1 LTKYSDLPPI
11 CKGYLLNYHFWRQRY
26 TKRNSWLKS
35 YLFAME
41 ARSNEERFWPSQV
54 KIGYIPTGIYRENQ
68 FQKDELKKFRLMKK
82 NHIRNIAIISH
93 VDHGKTTLLNAM
105 LKQTGVFRVN
115 QAVEDRVMD
124 SLDLEKE
131 RGITIMAKNTA
142 IDYNGVKINIVD
154 TPGHADFGGEV
165 ERSLNMVDGAILLVD
180 ASEGPLPQTRFV
192 LKKALALHLPIILI
206 INKIDR
212 ADARIEEVINDT
224 YDLFIDLGAGEN
236 QIEFPILYTNAKIGV
251 SHKKRGDD
259 STDLRPL
266 LQTIIEYIPAPRGND
281 EDIPQFLVTNLDY
294 DPYVGQIALGRLQ
307 SGKLEMN
314 SNYSLCTKEKIV
326 PGIKFTALYTFYGLT
341 KKAVTSVESGD
352 IIALSGVENVSI
364 GDTISSMT
372 DPRPLPRL
380 QVDEPT
386 VSMMFYVNDSPF
398 AGTEGK
404 YLTSRHLLE
413 RLEKEA
419 LRNVA
424 IKIKKLDRTD
434 AFEVCG
440 RGELQMAVLIETMRR
455 EGYELMVSRPQVITK
470 EQKGKTLEP
479 VERLFLDIP
488 EEFVGKIT
496 EKLSVRKGRMES
508 LVNKGSGRVSMEFL
522 IPSRG
527 LIGFR
532 SQFLTDTKGGGVMN
546 SLLEDYSPW
555 FGPIPQRMT
564 GALVADRSG
573 RVTSY
578 ASFAMEDRGEM
589 IVEIGTEVYAGMI
602 VGERNRSSDL
612 NVNIIKEKK
621 LTNMRAS
628 TSDTTIILRP
638 PRILSLDQAI
648 EFIAEDELV
657 EITPKSVRLRKME
670 LDAARRQQKSRKDD

>member
-1 LTKYSDLPPI
+1 
-11 CKGYLLNYHFWRQRY
+11 
-26 TKRNSWLKS
+26 
-35 YLFAME
+35 
-41 ARSNEERFWPSQV
+41 
-54 KIGYIPTGIYRENQ
+54 
-68 FQKDELKKFRLMKK
+68 MKK
-82 NHIRNIAIISH
+82 DHLRNIAIISH

-142 IDYNGVKINIVD
+142 VDYNGVKINIVD

-192 LKKALALHLPIILI
+192 LKKALALHLPIILV

-224 YDLFIDLGAGEN
+224 YDLFIDLGAEEK
-236 QIEFPILYTNAKIGV
+236 QIDFPILYTNAKIGV
-251 SHKKRGDD
+251 SHKKIGDD
-259 STDLRPL
+259 SADLRPL

-294 DPYVGQIALGRLQ
+294 DPYIGQIAIGRLQ

-314 SNYSLCTKEKIV
+314 SNYSLCTKEKII

-341 KKAVTSVESGD
+341 KKPVDLVESGD

-364 GDTISSMT
+364 GDTISSLAE
-372 DPRPLPRL
+372 PRALPRL

-398 AGTEGK
+398 AGKEGK

-496 EKLSVRKGRMES
+496 EKLSIRKGRMES

-546 SLLEDYSPW
+546 SLLEDYAPW

-612 NVNIIKEKK
+612 NVNITKEKK

-657 EITPKSVRLRKME
+657 EVTPGSVRLRKME
-670 LDAARRQQKSRKDD
+670 LDATRRQQKNRKDN

>member
-1 LTKYSDLPPI
+1 
-11 CKGYLLNYHFWRQRY
+11 
-26 TKRNSWLKS
+26 
-35 YLFAME
+35 
-41 ARSNEERFWPSQV
+41 
-54 KIGYIPTGIYRENQ
+54 
-68 FQKDELKKFRLMKK
+68 MKK
-82 NHIRNIAIISH
+82 DHLRNIAIISH

-142 IDYNGVKINIVD
+142 VDYNGVKINIVD

-192 LKKALALHLPIILI
+192 LKKALALHLPIILV

-212 ADARIEEVINDT
+212 SDARIDEVINDS
-224 YDLFIDLGAGEN
+224 YDLFIDLGAEEK

-251 SHKKRGDD
+251 SHKKIGDD
-259 STDLRPL
+259 SSDLQPL
-266 LQTIIEYIPAPRGND
+266 LQTIIEYIPAPQGND

-294 DPYVGQIALGRLQ
+294 DSYIGQIAIGRLQ

-326 PGIKFTALYTFYGLT
+326 PGIKFTALYTFHGLT
-341 KKAVTSVESGD
+341 KKAATSVESGD

-398 AGTEGK
+398 AGKEGK

-496 EKLSVRKGRMES
+496 EKLSIRKGRMES

-546 SLLEDYSPW
+546 SLLEDYAPW

-573 RVTSY
+573 RITSY

-612 NVNIIKEKK
+612 TVNITKEKK

-628 TSDTTIILRP
+628 TSDTTLILRP
-638 PRILSLDQAI
+638 SRILSLDQAI

-670 LDAARRQQKSRKDD
+670 LDATRRQQKSRKDN

>member
-1 LTKYSDLPPI
+1 
-11 CKGYLLNYHFWRQRY
+11 
-26 TKRNSWLKS
+26 
-35 YLFAME
+35 
-41 ARSNEERFWPSQV
+41 
-54 KIGYIPTGIYRENQ
+54 
-68 FQKDELKKFRLMKK
+68 MKK
-82 NHIRNIAIISH
+82 EHLRNIAIISH

-105 LKQTGVFRVN
+105 LKQTGVFRTN

-131 RGITIMAKNTA
+131 RGITITAKNTA
-142 IDYNGVKINIVD
+142 IEYNGVKINIVD

-180 ASEGPLPQTRFV
+180 SSEGPLPQTRFV
-192 LKKALALHLPIILI
+192 LKKALAKKLPIILI

-212 ADARIEEVINDT
+212 SDSRIEEVINDS
-224 YDLFIDLGAGEN
+224 YDLFIDLGADEQ
-236 QIEFPILYTNAKIGV
+236 QIEFPILFTNAKIGV
-251 SHKKRGDD
+251 CHKKLGDN
-259 STDLRPL
+259 SSDLYPL
-266 LQTIIEYIPAPRGND
+266 FDTIIERIPAPEVDDEGN
-281 EDIPQFLVTNLDY
+281 PQFLVTNLDY
-294 DPYVGQIALGRLQ
+294 DPYVGQIAIGRIQ

-314 SNYSLCTKEKIV
+314 TSYSLCTENTIV
-326 PGIKFTALYTFYGLT
+326 PNVKFSALYTFYGLS
-341 KKAVTSVESGD
+341 KKPATSAEAGD
-352 IIALSGVENVSI
+352 IIALSGVANVTI
-364 GDTISSMT
+364 GDTISSLT
-372 DPRPLPRL
+372 DPQPLPRL
-380 QVDEPT
+380 LVDEPT
-386 VSMMFYVNDSPF
+386 VSMIFYVNDGPF

-404 YLTSRHLLE
+404 FLTSRHLLE
-413 RLEKEA
+413 RLEKES

-424 IKIKKLDRTD
+424 IKIKKLERTD

-455 EGYELMVSRPQVITK
+455 EGYELTVSRPRVITR
-470 EQKGKTLEP
+470 EEKGKIMEP

-496 EKLSVRKGRMES
+496 EKLSIRKGRLES
-508 LVNKGSGRVSMEFL
+508 LINKGSGRVSMEFL

-546 SLLEDYSPW
+546 SLLEDYAPL
-555 FGPIPQRMT
+555 FGPIPQRTT
-564 GALVADRSG
+564 GVLVADRAG

-578 ASFAMEDRGEM
+578 ASYAMEDRGEM
-589 IVEIGTEVYAGMI
+589 IVEVGTQVYAGMV
-602 VGERNRSSDL
+602 VGERNRVGDM
-612 NVNIIKEKK
+612 NVNIVKEKK

-638 PRILSLDQAI
+638 PRLLSLDQAI

-657 EITPKSVRLRKME
+657 EVTPKSVRLRKME
-670 LDAARRQQKSRKDD
+670 LDATKRASQQKSQRDI

>member
-1 LTKYSDLPPI
+1 
-11 CKGYLLNYHFWRQRY
+11 
-26 TKRNSWLKS
+26 
-35 YLFAME
+35 
-41 ARSNEERFWPSQV
+41 
-54 KIGYIPTGIYRENQ
+54 
-68 FQKDELKKFRLMKK
+68 MKK
-82 NHIRNIAIISH
+82 EHLRNIAIISH

-105 LKQTGVFRVN
+105 LKQTGVFRTH

-131 RGITIMAKNTA
+131 RGITITAKNTA
-142 IDYNGVKINIVD
+142 VEYNGIKINIVD

-180 ASEGPLPQTRFV
+180 SSEGPLPQTRFV
-192 LKKALALHLPIILI
+192 LKKALAKKLPIILV

-212 ADARIEEVINDT
+212 QDARIEEVINDS
-224 YDLFIDLGAGEN
+224 YDLFIDLGADEQ
-236 QIEFPILYTNAKIGV
+236 QIEFPVLYTNAKIGV
-251 SHKKRGDD
+251 CHKKPGDE
-259 STDLRPL
+259 STNLNELFD
-266 LQTIIEYIPAPRGND
+266 TIIERIPPPEADDDAN
-281 EDIPQFLVTNLDY
+281 PQFLVTNLDY
-294 DPYVGQIALGRLQ
+294 DPYVGQIAVGRIQ
-307 SGKLEMN
+307 QGRLEMN
-314 SNYSLCTKEKIV
+314 VAYSHCTEDKIIPNV
-326 PGIKFTALYTFYGLT
+326 KFSALYTFQGLT
-341 KKAVTSVESGD
+341 KKPVIITEAGD
-352 IIALSGVENVSI
+352 IIAFSGVTNVTI
-364 GDTISSMT
+364 GDTISSLI
-372 DPRPLPRL
+372 DPQPLPRL
-380 QVDEPT
+380 LVDEPT
-386 VSMMFYVNDSPF
+386 VSMMFYVNDGPF

-413 RLEKEA
+413 RLEKES

-424 IKIKKLDRTD
+424 IKIKKLERTD

-455 EGYELMVSRPQVITK
+455 EGYELMVSRPRVITK
-470 EQKGKTLEP
+470 EEKGKTMEP

-496 EKLSVRKGRMES
+496 EKLSARKGRLES

-546 SLLEDYSPW
+546 SLLEDYAPW

-564 GALVADRSG
+564 GVLVADRSG

-578 ASFAMEDRGEM
+578 ASYAMEDRGEM
-589 IVEIGTEVYAGMI
+589 IVEVGTQVYGGMI
-602 VGERNRSSDL
+602 VGERNRVGDI

-628 TSDTTIILRP
+628 TSDATVILRP

-670 LDAARRQQKSRKDD
+670 LDAVKRASLQKSQRDL